1 VFLDTVA
8 RVVRNNPE
16 AFFIVV
22 GGTLFGLEKAYPLE
36 LHQQIERLDIG
47 HAVRLVGFQ
56 PEVYRFYLAAD
67 IVVHS
72 SIEPEPFG
80 MVLLEAMACAKPVV
94 ASDCGGPRE
103 IVESG
108 VTGLLVPPK
117 DPEILAKAILTL
129 LRDADRRI
137 QMGQAGAK
145 RVRDRFSAERM
156 VGRLEALYEEMLA
169 MHSAA

>member
-1 VFLDTVA
+1 
-8 RVVRNNPE
+8 
-16 AFFIVV
+16 
-22 GGTLFGLEKAYPLE
+22 
-36 LHQQIERLDIG
+36 
-47 HAVRLVGFQ
+47 
-56 PEVYRFYLAAD
+56 
-67 IVVHS
+67 
-72 SIEPEPFG
+72 

-129 LRDADRRI
+129 LRDADLRI

-145 RVRDRFSAERM
+145 RVRDCFSAERM
-156 VGRLEALYEEMLA
+156 VGRLEAVYEEMLA